1 MDLFFHWLSSR
12 GLLMRTFN
20 VIIIPGLKKK
30 KVYGSSTLHSIQ
42 LIHENGVLVSGV
54 VVITIA

>member
-12 GLLMRTFN
+12 GLLMRIFN
-20 VIIIPGLKKK
+20 VIIIPGLKKI
-30 KVYGSSTLHSIQ
+30 VYGSSTLHSIQ